1 MRFNLK
7 ASIDLLTGLEAILTG
22 SQTGEKLKCLY
33 ENLMSNNFR
42 KTAVKHRYG
51 SQNLLVDCG
60 ILWRVALV
68 CNSYFLQR
76 RRFTKIIPHKILIQT
91 LLNADKVFS
100 LNPQCSV

>member
-7 ASIDLLTGLEAILTG
+7 TSKDLLTVLEVILKG
-22 SQTGEKLKCLY
+22 SQPREKLKCLY

-60 ILWRVALV
+60 ILWCVALV
-68 CNSYFLQR
+68 CNCYFLQS

-91 LLNADKVFS
+91 LLNGDKVFS